1 MSFAAHTPDVARHVP
16 LPVVR
21 LTEEAY
27 AGIACRPSRQYG
39 VTVVGRAIVEEEQFP
54 VGESLGYDGA
64 NGFVELFCIV
74 IDGD

>member
-27 AGIACRPSRQYG
+27 AGIACCPCGQHG
-39 VTVVGRAIVEEEQFP
+39 VTVVCGAIIEEKQFP

-64 NGFVELFCIV
+64 NAVIEEFCTV